1 MRLKHYLDQ
10 GVSKA
15 ELARRFGVSE
25 RTIHYWIAKRQLVNM
40 TSTARNPM
48 PVQSLPE
55 HPMLQGPFQ
64 PLRDEHELHDLPVV
78 QGEIPR
84 DISGAYYRIGPNLK
98 YRPRQGVYGFHMGD
112 GMAYGLYLEN
122 GRAHF
127 RKPMGQD
134 SQARA

>member
-1 MRLKHYLDQ
+1 MSL
-10 GVSKA
+10 
-15 ELARRFGVSE
+15 
-25 RTIHYWIAKRQLVNM
+25 
-40 TSTARNPM
+40 
-48 PVQSLPE
+48 QSLPE

-64 PLRDEHELHDLPVV
+64 PLRDEHELHDLAVV

-127 RKPMGQD
+127 RNRWVKTPKL
-134 SQARA
+134 A